1 MIYDKEIV
9 ILKLPDTS
17 GTLLQG
23 KLQDSTELNQLLS
36 LLNWKKERQKRREQT
51 L

>member
-23 KLQDSTELNQLLS
+23 KLQPTFQA
-36 LLNWKKERQKRREQT
+36 
-51 L
+51 